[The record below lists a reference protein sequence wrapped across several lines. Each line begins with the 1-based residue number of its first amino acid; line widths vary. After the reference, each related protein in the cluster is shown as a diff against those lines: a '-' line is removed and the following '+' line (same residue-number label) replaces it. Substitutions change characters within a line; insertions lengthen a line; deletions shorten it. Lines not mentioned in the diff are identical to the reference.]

1 MEHLA
6 EGMRQFDRSLHD
18 SLVLDDLR
26 DFAFCVKR
34 QEKLQGK
41 VDKAVE
47 LASTPGG
54 KCAYQKWL
62 WRVSVVFT
70 ADYTTRSRELLESND
85 FLGNSENRVVV
96 TRVGPPTCP
105 FDKNHTNGLARVTKN
120 RQKDCVSQKKICWF
134 ASGGGVAV
142 RLRLT
147 ATASESSANRLCFAT
162 YGPRRLGHKA
172 ECRIVENALQ
182 VWRQNGLPF

>member
-1 MEHLA
+1 MEHFT

-26 DFAFCVKR
+26 DFAFCVKH

-62 WRVSVVFT
+62 
-70 ADYTTRSRELLESND
+70 
-85 FLGNSENRVVV
+85 
-96 TRVGPPTCP
+96 
-105 FDKNHTNGLARVTKN
+105 
-120 RQKDCVSQKKICWF
+120 
-134 ASGGGVAV
+134 
-142 RLRLT
+142 
-147 ATASESSANRLCFAT
+147 
-162 YGPRRLGHKA
+162 
-172 ECRIVENALQ
+172 
-182 VWRQNGLPF
+182 